1 MKHFTKLLAVILC
14 MVIAFSTAACSMSP
28 QWSYKAEG
36 SEEELAI
43 GVYIYAMY
51 NAYSK
56 AQTYAQETDAYN
68 SETGTYNG
76 EDSFLDVEITDEDG
90 NKAVAKQWILDEAD
104 KTMKTI
110 IAIDAEFNRVGA
122 TIDEVSAKA
131 SAKETWELGPYA
143 MYGEQYINP
152 LRDIFEPYGVSYES
166 FEYFYLTTS
175 KEQAIFDKLYNEG
188 GEKAVSDKE
197 LTEYFTKNYTSY
209 TYFNTNLYTTEQ
221 VSDGGEGELSKNK
234 AMSKEEI
241 AKHENNYKGYVNS
254 IKQGKSIDDVKK
266 AHVKDYKLESDNAV
280 SSVEILKD
288 SSIGEDLVKAIEAL
302 KEGQASY
309 KTIGEKESQVIYFFY
324 KEPIKN
330 QVKNYIDNDQNKQSV
345 LQTMKGEEFKDY
357 IKKLADGTK
366 VEINDAVNDYDPSM
380 FEEKEN

>member
-14 MVIAFSTAACSMSP
+14 MVIALSTAACSMSP
-28 QWSYKAEG
+28 QWSYKTEG
-36 SEEELAI
+36 EDNELAI

-51 NAYSK
+51 NAYSQ
-56 AQTYAQETDAYN
+56 AQSYAQQTDAYD
-68 SETGTYNG
+68 SETGKYNG
-76 EDSFLDVEITDEDG
+76 EDSFLNLEITDDDG
-90 NKAVAKQWILDEAD
+90 NKAVAEQWILDEAD
-104 KTMKTI
+104 KTMKTLL
-110 IAIDAEFNRVGA
+110 AIDAEFERVGA

-152 LRDIFEPYGVSYES
+152 LKDVFEPYGVSYES

-209 TYFNTNLYTTEQ
+209 TYFNTNLYTSEE
-221 VSDGGEGELSKNK
+221 VSDSDNGTMSKNK

-241 AKHENNYKGYVNS
+241 AKNENIYKGYVND
-254 IKQGKSIDDVKK
+254 INQGKSIDDVKK
-266 AHVKDYKLESDNAV
+266 AHKADYKLDSDNAV

-309 KTIGEKESQVIYFFY
+309 KIIGEKDSQSIYFFY

-345 LQTMKGEEFKDY
+345 LQSMKGEEFKDY
-357 IKKLADGTK
+357 MKKLADSTK
-366 VEINDAVNDYDPSM
+366 VEKNDAINDYKPSM
-380 FEEKEN
+380 FEEK